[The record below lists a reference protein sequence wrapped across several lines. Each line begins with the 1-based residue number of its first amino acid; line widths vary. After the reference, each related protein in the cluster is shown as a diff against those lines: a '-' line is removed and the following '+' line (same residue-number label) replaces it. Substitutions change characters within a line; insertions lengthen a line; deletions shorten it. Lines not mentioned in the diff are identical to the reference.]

1 LIFFQAAFVT
11 KWLFGAFRQGAAM
24 PGSSPEGSREKDFL
38 RFSSCF
44 ICRIGDNAL
53 YFIKERFKRLF
64 RAFFQKAS
72 VTDMFCKTFYTKGTI
87 MSNFFKLSLL
97 AAVCCAA
104 LTVSGASWFVRG
116 NKYNIE
122 TLVITGN
129 YKSPRLMADL
139 IQAES
144 RQPYVIVPAANSRQ
158 SNCYVAMPK
167 TNGITLTEDKLGA
180 WVKFTGCRRVVILG
194 DNSCVPEKYETMID
208 KSIPVVRI
216 SGDWE
221 RVAEE
226 LTFMLNLSNL
236 KRSYPKL
243 RKELDRTYQP
253 VSAPA
258 PKAQPKKEEKVEK
271 VNKVEPVL
279 ASEEK

>member
-1 LIFFQAAFVT
+1 MKKIL
-11 KWLFGAFRQGAAM
+11 
-24 PGSSPEGSREKDFL
+24 
-38 RFSSCF
+38 
-44 ICRIGDNAL
+44 L
-53 YFIKERFKRLF
+53 YVDEYLEE
-64 RAFFQKAS
+64 
-72 VTDMFCKTFYTKGTI
+72 
-87 MSNFFKLSLL
+87 
-97 AAVCCAA
+97 
-104 LTVSGASWFVRG
+104 VSGRNAEFSGCRFEKCSFSPCDVGRFYFVDCVFE
-116 NKYNIE
+116 KC
-122 TLVITGN
+122 
-129 YKSPRLMADL
+129 DL
-139 IQAES
+139 SGMNFRECTFQ
-144 RQPYVIVPAANSRQ
+144 R
-158 SNCYVAMPK
+158 
-167 TNGITLTEDKLGA
+167 
-180 WVKFTGCRRVVILG
+180 VKFTGCRRVVILG